1 MQTGLLVLLLR
12 TDALHDARGRAGF
25 PSLCGAESEGFRR
38 IANEN
43 GTAGARATNQVDCRP

>member
-38 IANEN
+38 RRTK
-43 GTAGARATNQVDCRP
+43 TARLVHGQRTK